1 MILLFSVS
9 LFLCCTVRSE
19 HDVQEWVPLGEVGIT
34 LFLCV
39 LLMQWACS
47 LSEFPLV
54 QNGCSAYIVQ
64 GKRLSLKNGF
74 TIASYVI
81 WELLKT
87 LNGKFGGN
95 FPNLELAVINYFLEI
110 FKKNQG
116 RQINLSFSLVNPF
129 FLWKPYL
136 AGEGLQ
142 LSSMLWVSA
151 TLGASGCEGSL
162 APVAPGRTESTSWF
176 PSLHSPVVECA
187 WEQSCSA
194 PVLPWKL

>member
-39 LLMQWACS
+39 LLMLWACS

-64 GKRLSLKNGF
+64 GKRLLLQNGF

-110 FKKNQG
+110 LKKKSGKADQFIVFFG
-116 RQINLSFSLVNPF
+116 KSILPLKAVSCWWGTPIIQHALSVCHTWSRWVRRITCPYGSWQNRKHELVP
-129 FLWKPYL
+129 LTAQPRRG
-136 AGEGLQ
+136 AC
-142 LSSMLWVSA
+142 
-151 TLGASGCEGSL
+151 LGAEL
-162 APVAPGRTESTSWF
+162 
-176 PSLHSPVVECA
+176 
-187 WEQSCSA
+187 
-194 PVLPWKL
+194 